1 MADSEGLGPP
11 GCERCAEL
19 QALVNELSEKLA
31 RAVVDKS
38 VFEEMRGKLDQ
49 YRDSFRFKGKTR

>member
-1 MADSEGLGPP
+1 MAEE
-11 GCERCAEL
+11 CERCAAL

-38 VFEEMRGKLDQ
+38 AFEEMRGKLDQ
-49 YRDSFRFKGKTR
+49 YRASFGFKEKTR